1 MRIVKRTGSKI
12 DWLKWRTEV
21 PRVFGI
27 TPAAPETLPVDA
39 LLTTRCSVT
48 KKGGQSEAVPK
59 DFYVSPLNLRFY
71 RVCEQ
76 LGRRY
81 GILSD
86 LYGIH
91 FDDEELPFYDIHP
104 SELTDDRLIELG
116 TMIGTKCRQR
126 RIERLAF
133 YNTSPIMSKPYFC
146 MLAASG
152 LETYFLT
159 QLPRFDGVVAQG
171 FFS

>member
-1 MRIVKRTGSKI
+1 MPIVRRTGSKV
-12 DWLKWRTEV
+12 DWRHWATDV

-27 TPAAPETLPVDA
+27 TPITPGELTEET

-48 KKGGQSEAVPK
+48 KAVGKPK
-59 DFYVSPLNLRFY
+59 ARPKEFYVSPLNLRFY
-71 RVCEQ
+71 RMCEQ

-91 FDDEELPFYDIHP
+91 FDDEELPFYDVHP

-116 TMIGTKCRQR
+116 RIIGTKCRTR
-126 RIERLAF
+126 RIARVAF

-146 MLAASG
+146 MLAASE
-152 LETYFLT
+152 LKVYFLT
-159 QLPRFDGVVAQG
+159 MLPRPTPVAERE
-171 FFS
+171 FFT